1 MKRRLVLQA
10 ASVAAAAPLAV
21 PAGAQAYPSRPL
33 RLVVPWPPGGVT
45 DIVARLMA
53 DKLQGELGQAVVVD
67 NKAGASGFIGTE
79 FVARAAPDGYTLLLV
94 SASTHS
100 VAPNL
105 YRRIPYDPITSFAPI
120 SQVTSAPTIAV
131 TGSDS
136 QFKTLAEL
144 VTYAK
149 ANPGK
154 LNCATYGAGGS
165 SQLAAAM
172 FSQAAGIEMAMIPY
186 KGSAPAIAGLM
197 AGECHLFFDT
207 IAAAL
212 GHVKGGKLRALDVTS
227 AARVEAAPDVPT
239 VAETYPGFEF
249 VVWQGIEAPTGT
261 PAAIVERLSAALIK
275 IIGMPDV
282 VARLTALGAIAVSSA
297 SPSQFA
303 AHKVRERDKIAAIVK
318 SAGIGFLD

>member
-1 MKRRLVLQA
+1 MKRRVVIQAGSVLA
-10 ASVAAAAPLAV
+10 VAPLSF
-21 PAGAQAYPSRPL
+21 PAIAQSYPNRPL

-45 DIVARLMA
+45 DIVARLFA
-53 DKLQGELGQAVVVD
+53 EKLQGELGQPVVVD

-79 FVARAAPDGYTLLLV
+79 FVARAAADGYTLLLV

-120 SQVTSAPTIAV
+120 SQVSSAPTIAV

-136 QFKTLAEL
+136 QFKTMKEL
-144 VTYAK
+144 VAYAK

-154 LNCATYGAGGS
+154 VNCATYGAGGS

-172 FSQAAGIEMAMIPY
+172 FSQAAGVEMTMIPY
-186 KGSAPAIAGLM
+186 KGSSPAIAGLM
-197 AGECHLFFDT
+197 AGECQVFFDT

-212 GHVKGGKLRALDVTS
+212 GHVKGGKLRALGVTS
-227 AARVEAAPDVPT
+227 AARVDAAPDVPT

-249 VVWQGIEAPTGT
+249 VVWQGIEAPAGT
-261 PAAIVERLSAALIK
+261 PPTVIERLGAALIK
-275 IIGMPDV
+275 IADMPDV
-282 VARLTALGAIAVSSA
+282 KARMISLGAVSVSSPTPA
-297 SPSQFA
+297 QFA
-303 AHKVRERDKIAAIVK
+303 AHKVRERDKVAAIVK